1 MLVKGIL
8 ASSVFGNDLG
18 VLLFSSNLKFVEGLK
33 WDGSLLFKLQAEAG
47 SEDEENLLFE

>member
-8 ASSVFGNDLG
+8 ASSVFGKVLG
-18 VLLFSSNLKFVEGLK
+18 VLLIFSNLTFEEGLK
-33 WDGSLLFKLQAEAG
+33 WDGSLLCKLQAEAG